1 MVTKYEIASS
11 KDRSEQSSAT
21 WHKQYLCN
29 NVMEIK
35 SKLVSLLATS
45 RKTLVMEWLQQ
56 SMNKMVELLESK
68 MPLLTYNKNRNK
80 LKEIS

>member
-1 MVTKYEIASS
+1 
-11 KDRSEQSSAT
+11 
-21 WHKQYLCN
+21 
-29 NVMEIK
+29 MEIK